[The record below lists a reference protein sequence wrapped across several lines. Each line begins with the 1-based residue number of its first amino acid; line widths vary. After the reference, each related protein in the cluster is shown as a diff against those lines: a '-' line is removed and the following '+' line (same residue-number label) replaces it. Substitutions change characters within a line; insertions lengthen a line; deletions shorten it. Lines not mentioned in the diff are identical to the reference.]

1 MLKVQT
7 LDLHWCLAFAEIDR
21 NSSITIIS
29 ITYILFFNRQNEVG
43 QTEFAGWARMGTVRL
58 KRFDF

>member
-1 MLKVQT
+1 MLKIQT
-7 LDLHWCLAFAEIDR
+7 LDLRWFLAVAEIDR
-21 NSSITIIS
+21 NSSRIIIS